1 MDALFCGQLRD
12 CSFGDTRIQV
22 IMPRRTIHRPAILRW
37 VVSLFLVLAIGALE
51 SRSWAW
57 QTQSVS
63 ADSKSP
69 VYPRGLKLML
79 TDGTYQ
85 VVREYE
91 RKGERVRY
99 YSMERGAWEEVPASM
114 VDWNATAKKE
124 AEMEKEST
132 ALVEK
137 VHKQE
142 EVRNMENVTDIDA
155 SLRVGDGLF
164 LPSGEGMFLVEGKS
178 IRVLDQVG
186 AATKTDGKRVVAQ
199 ILSPVPIVPGK
210 ENVIIQWAHSVVR
223 LRTNQPE
230 FYLRE
235 APMDPD
241 STSAIQRSRRASESG
256 PDVELVRAKVGRNK
270 RELESI
276 TTLFGQTIKQ
286 DVEQISIQR
295 WDIAPNVY
303 RFTLSQA
310 LPPGEYVLAEVLEG
324 GLNLYVWDFGVDE
337 AVGKSGKE

>member
-1 MDALFCGQLRD
+1 
-12 CSFGDTRIQV
+12 
-22 IMPRRTIHRPAILRW
+22 MPRRTIHRPAFLRW
-37 VVSLFLVLAIGALE
+37 VVSVLLVLPIGASSE
-51 SRSWAW
+51 TQSSAW
-57 QTQSVS
+57 QAQNASTN
-63 ADSKSP
+63 SKSP

-85 VVREYE
+85 IVREYE
-91 RKGERVRY
+91 RKGDRVRY
-99 YSMERGAWEEVPASM
+99 YSIERGAWEELPASM
-114 VDWNATAKKE
+114 VDWNATAKTQ
-124 AEMEKEST
+124 AEMEKDST

-178 IRVLDQVG
+178 IRALDQVG
-186 AATKTDGKRVVAQ
+186 AASKTDGKRVVAQ

-210 ENVIIQWAHSVVR
+210 ANVIIQGAHSVVR

-241 STSAIQRSRRASESG
+241 ATSSIQRSRRASESG

-270 RELESI
+270 RELEST

-324 GLNLYVWDFGVDE
+324 GLNLFVWDFGVDE
-337 AVGKSGKE
+337 TTGKTGK